1 MGFMVFS
8 SIASLAVI
16 VLLRDGIARSTN
28 HYLYVTLGAIGIATH
43 EIGHLLAAKLFMHKI
58 VYFQPFNSKKVDS
71 SLGYVIHCYQPSF
84 ISVREE

>member
-28 HYLYVTLGAIGIATH
+28 HYLYVTLGAIGIVTH
-43 EIGHLLAAKLFMHKI
+43 EIGHLFAAKFLCIKLFI
-58 VYFQPFNSKKVDS
+58 FNNLILK
-71 SLGYVIHCYQPSF
+71 
-84 ISVREE
+84 R